1 MAPALARHEWTR
13 LELAEQIL
21 AGQLL
26 TVYRHKVLRLNSWV
40 AHHPGGDL
48 ALLHY
53 VGRDA
58 TDEIEAYHSD
68 KTLNERLDRFCV
80 GYLAEKEREVR
91 APLSLTARAAPKEGA
106 EG

>member
-1 MAPALARHEWTR
+1 MAPALARRDWTR

-26 TVYRHKVLRLNSWV
+26 TVYRHKVLRLNSWL
-40 AHHPGGDL
+40 AKHPGGDL

-58 TDEIEAYHSD
+58 TDEIDAYHSE
-68 KTLNERLDRFCV
+68 KTLADRLDRFCV
-80 GYLAEKEREVR
+80 GFLAEKEREVR
-91 APLSLTARAAPKEGA
+91 RPSRG
-106 EG
+106 

>member
-1 MAPALARHEWTR
+1 MAPSLAKREWTR
-13 LELAEQIL
+13 LELAQQIL

-26 TVYRHKVLRLNSWV
+26 TVYHHQVLRLNSWIDR
-40 AHHPGGDL
+40 HPGGDL

-68 KTLNERLDRFCV
+68 KTLKERMGRFCV
-80 GYLAEKEREVR
+80 GYLKEDEREVSGLPSTFFHLASR
-91 APLSLTARAAPKEGA
+91 STPS
-106 EG
+106 